1 MVAMFDTTRNQRLCG
16 AVYLLRLL
24 IETVALIFEDQ
35 SFAIS
40 VKPGRIMRQISKP
53 PFIVPFH
60 PKHPRMNDLCAE
72 RCISHG
78 VWRVRR

>member
-1 MVAMFDTTRNQRLCG
+1 MVAIIDTTRNQRLCG

-24 IETVALIFEDQ
+24 GETVALIFEDQ

-40 VKPGRIMRQISKP
+40 VKSGRIMRQISKP

-60 PKHPRMNDLCAE
+60 PKHPPYE
-72 RCISHG
+72 
-78 VWRVRR
+78 

>member
-24 IETVALIFEDQ
+24 IETVADLRRPKLRDLREVEAA
-35 SFAIS
+35 SC
-40 VKPGRIMRQISKP
+40 QISKP

-60 PKHPRMNDLCAE
+60 PKHHPYE
-72 RCISHG
+72 
-78 VWRVRR
+78 

>member
-24 IETVALIFEDQ
+24 IETVALIFEYQ
-35 SFAIS
+35 RFAIS

-60 PKHPRMNDLCAE
+60 PKHPPYE
-72 RCISHG
+72 
-78 VWRVRR
+78 

>member
-24 IETVALIFEDQ
+24 SETVALIFEDQ

-40 VKPGRIMRQISKP
+40 VKWAAS
-53 PFIVPFH
+53 
-60 PKHPRMNDLCAE
+60 CA
-72 RCISHG
+72 RSPN
-78 VWRVRR
+78 RRLLYHSI